1 MNAIELVVART
12 FELSLKRLETRG
24 TQDHVNTVKSLATD
38 RWRLQPEARCVQT
51 TGGACRFAKPF
62 RVDLSSA

>member
-1 MNAIELVVART
+1 MNAIEFVVART
-12 FELSLKRLETRG
+12 FELPFERLETRG
-24 TQDHVNTVKSLATD
+24 TQDHVDTVESLATD

-51 TGGACRFAKPF
+51 TGGAYRLAKPF